1 MKEPGNPGISRLPP
15 AQGSREINYH
25 LPRRWTV
32 LLREAFD
39 VFDELSL
46 IAWVEETLIFMSCL
60 TRRSPTLVV
69 G

>member
-1 MKEPGNPGISRLPP
+1 MKKPGNLGISGLPP

-32 LLREAFD
+32 LLCEAFD
-39 VFDELSL
+39 VFDEISL

-60 TRRSPTLVV
+60 TRRSPTLAV